1 MNKKICII
9 TGSTL
14 GGAEYVAEHIAE
26 ILQQQQFQV
35 QLEHGAKLEQVNN
48 EKCWLVVTS
57 TYGAGELPDNLKP
70 LFEQLAFDPTPRPD
84 LHFAVIGLG
93 NSDYDTFCYA
103 VDQVESILN
112 SKSAVQICQSL
123 KIDMLETN
131 DPEQCAEQWLPDFVN
146 QI

>member
-14 GGAEYVAEHIAE
+14 GGAEYLAEHLAE
-26 ILQQQQFQV
+26 ILQQQFQV
-35 QLEHGAKLEQVNN
+35 RLEHGPKLEQVNN

-70 LFEQLAFDPTPRPD
+70 LFEELTFDPNPLKD
-84 LHFAVIGLG
+84 LRFAVIGLG

-103 VDQVESILN
+103 VDQVENVLE

-123 KIDMLETN
+123 KIDMLQTN
-131 DPEQCAEQWLPDFVN
+131 DPEQCAEQWLKYFID